1 MNIKIATNKEDIE
14 KCLEVLMV
22 LRPHL
27 NPAEFVSMVTGMLD
41 EGYKLAFIEVENK
54 AAAAIGYR
62 HLQFLYNGKHIYID
76 DLVTL
81 PEQRGKGFAGALL
94 DYVVAEAKA
103 NGYKTITLDSGHHRT
118 DAHRLY
124 LNKKFAITAHH
135 FVKNI

>member
-1 MNIKIATNKEDIE
+1 MNIKIADTKADIE
-14 KCLEVLMV
+14 KCTEVLMV

-27 NPAEFVSMVTGMLD
+27 DATEFVSMVTGMLQ
-41 EGYKLAFIEVENK
+41 EGYKLAFIEENNK

-81 PEQRGKGFAGALL
+81 PQHRGKGYAGALL
-94 DYVVAEAKA
+94 DYVEAEAMA